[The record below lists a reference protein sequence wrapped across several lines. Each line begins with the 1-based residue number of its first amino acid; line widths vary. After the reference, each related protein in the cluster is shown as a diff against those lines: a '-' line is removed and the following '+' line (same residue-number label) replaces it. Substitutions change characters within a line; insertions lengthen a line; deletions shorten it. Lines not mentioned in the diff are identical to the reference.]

1 MTLDMDQN
9 PPKLETLRPADA
21 RPGSSLSAGLL
32 ALNNAHASELSWLEP
47 ARLLHLLDQSRLA
60 YRIGEVDAFM
70 LVLDE
75 SANYDSPNFGWFR
88 ARHSRFLY
96 VDRIVVAPHARG
108 RGLARHL
115 YGALIREATRAKHAR
130 IVCEVNIDP
139 PNPSSDAFH
148 AALGFAEIGRASIHG
163 GAKTVR
169 YLERLLSEDGRRAP
183 DQAAEAG
190 GSASTE

>member
-1 MTLDMDQN
+1 MDQSAF
-9 PPKLETLRPADA
+9 KLVSLRPADA
-21 RPGSSLSAGLL
+21 RPGRALSASLL

-47 ARLLHLLDQSRLA
+47 ERLMHLLDQARIAL
-60 YRIGEVDAFM
+60 RIGEVDAFM
-70 LVLDE
+70 IVLDE
-75 SANYDSPNFGWFR
+75 NANYDSPNFHWFR
-88 ARHSRFLY
+88 ARYARFLY
-96 VDRIVVAPHARG
+96 VDRVVVAPHARG

-163 GAKTVR
+163 GTKTVR
-169 YLERLLSEDGRRAP
+169 YLERLLPDDGRRAP
-183 DQAAEAG
+183 GQAAEAG